1 MLLRRVDERRR
12 LRLAP
17 AESVTCSHA
26 CRALKNQLGIER
38 HNARTTE
45 GLWARTS
52 QRILALN
59 TAIWHNWLIDA
70 PIKRSLTAYDH

>member
-1 MLLRRVDERRR
+1 
-12 LRLAP
+12 
-17 AESVTCSHA
+17 
-26 CRALKNQLGIER
+26 LKNQLGLER

-59 TAIWHNWLIDA
+59 TAIWHNWLIGA